1 MLDTL
6 NQDLRYGLRSLLAK
20 PGFLVAAVATL
31 ALGIGAN
38 TAIFSVINGLLLKP
52 LPYDDGERLV
62 QVYNTYPKMGLEYAG
77 TSIPDY
83 LDRKEQAPALEDLA
97 LYTGQSFN
105 LAASGAPERLVGL
118 RATPSLFTTLRA
130 KAALG
135 RVFGDEQAVIGQ
147 DKVVVLSHAAWKNNF
162 GGDASIVGRD
172 VRLNGETFR
181 VLGVMPESFVFPN
194 TRTQLYVPF
203 AFTDAQKSDDERGNE
218 YSESI
223 GRLAPGATLEQ
234 LHAQTDAIVAR
245 TADRAAVSDREDAA
259 DAAAWFRNGNFFG
272 RAKSLRDQW
281 VGDIRPVLWLLQA
294 VVGFV
299 LLIACANVANLML
312 TRVTSRQKELS
323 VRTALGAGRRR
334 IARQLLIESLILAT
348 LGAVA
353 GVLLAYWSIDLLNVL
368 GLNNSQ
374 LSAQVDIDASV
385 LAFTLAL
392 AVLTGVVFGLFP
404 AFAQLGGK
412 PYEVLKEGGRGNTMG
427 KGARMTRATLVVV
440 QMALAVTLLVGA
452 GLLIKSFNRVLDQ
465 DPGFARDGL
474 ITTRLELPTAKYPE
488 EEQQAQFYERAL
500 TELAAIPGA
509 KSVAY
514 TSNLPFGGSNWT
526 SSFDIEGREEAPGE
540 SSPHG
545 YARVV
550 DEKFFGTMEIP
561 VLQGRGF
568 TPADAKGAPE
578 VLIVDEFLAKKYFP
592 KGDAVGQRI
601 RWGQTEAEPPQP
613 RIWTIVGVVGTVK
626 PFGLADEVKK
636 EAIYFPFRQLTGENG
651 FFVVKTDLAAG
662 GLAQPI
668 RDAILRVDPEQPV
681 FDIRTLDERI
691 KISLEN
697 RKAPM
702 VLLAIFAG
710 VALLLSAIGIYGVL
724 AFSVEQR
731 TSELG
736 VRLAIGAQRGDIAKL
751 VLSQGGRIAALGLGI
766 GIVGSL
772 ALTRFMQSQ
781 LFGVTSSDPMTL
793 VSVVVVLGAVALVA
807 CWLPARRAART
818 SPIEALRYE

>member
-1 MLDTL
+1 MFDTL
-6 NQDLRYGLRSLLAK
+6 KQDLRYGFRSLFAK

-62 QVYNTYPKMGLEYAG
+62 QVYNNYPKMGLDYAG

-83 LDRKEQAPALEDLA
+83 LDRKTQADALEDLA

-130 KAALG
+130 SAALG
-135 RVFGDEQAVIGQ
+135 RVFGEEEAVPGN
-147 DKVVVLSHAAWKNNF
+147 DKVVVLSHTAWKNNF
-162 GGDASIVGRD
+162 AADAQIVGRD

-194 TRTQLYVPF
+194 RNTQMWVPF

-218 YSESI
+218 YSESV
-223 GRLAPGATLEQ
+223 GRLKPGATIEQ
-234 LHAQTDAIVAR
+234 LHAQMDAIVQR
-245 TADRAAVSDREDAA
+245 TAERAAVSDRDDAA
-259 DAAAWFRNGNFFG
+259 DVAAWFRNGNFFG

-281 VGDIRPVLWLLQA
+281 VGDLRPVLWLLQA

-348 LGAVA
+348 LGAGA
-353 GVLLAYWSIDLLNVL
+353 GVLLAYWSIDLLNAL

-374 LSAQVDIDASV
+374 LSAQVGIDGTV
-385 LAFTLAL
+385 LGFTLAL
-392 AVLTGVVFGLFP
+392 AALTGIVFGLFP

-427 KGARMTRATLVVV
+427 RGARATRATLVVV

-465 DPGFARDGL
+465 DPGFTRDGL
-474 ITTRLELPTAKYPE
+474 ITTRFDLPAAKYPDATA
-488 EEQQAQFYERAL
+488 QSQFYERAL
-500 TELAAIPGA
+500 AELRTVPGA
-509 KSVAY
+509 AQVAY
-514 TSNLPFGGSNWT
+514 TSNLPFGGSTWT
-526 SSFDIEGREEAPGE
+526 TSFNIEGRDGVPGE
-540 SSPHG
+540 PSPHG
-545 YARVV
+545 YGRSV
-550 DEKFFGTMEIP
+550 DENFFDALDVP
-561 VLQGRGF
+561 VLQGRAF
-568 TPADAKGAPE
+568 TPADALGAPD
-578 VLIVDEFLAKKYFP
+578 VMIVDEYLAKKYFP
-592 KGDAVGQRI
+592 DGALGKRI
-601 RWGQTEAEPPQP
+601 VWTQNREGEP
-613 RIWTIVGVVGTVK
+613 RVWTIVGVVGTVK
-626 PFGLADEVKK
+626 PFAMAEEVKK
-636 EAIYFPFRQLTGENG
+636 EAFYLPFRQFTIDNG
-651 FFVVKTDLAAG
+651 FFVVKTALATG

-681 FDIRTLDERI
+681 YDVRTLDERI
-691 KISLEN
+691 KVSLEG

-702 VLLAIFAG
+702 VLLVIFAG

-736 VRLAIGAQRGDIAKL
+736 VRLAIGAQRSDITRL
-751 VLSQGGRIAALGLGI
+751 VLRQGGRIAAIGLAV

-772 ALTRFMQSQ
+772 VLTRFMQSQ
-781 LFGVTSSDPMTL
+781 LFGVKSSDPLTL
-793 VSVVVVLGAVALVA
+793 AAVVAVLGAVALLA
-807 CWLPARRAART
+807 CWLPARRASRT

>member
-1 MLDTL
+1 MFDTL
-6 NQDLRYGLRSLLAK
+6 KQDVRYGLRSLFAK

-62 QVYNTYPKMGLEYAG
+62 QVYNTYPKMGLDYAG

-83 LDRKEQAPALEDLA
+83 LDRKEQAPALADLA

-118 RATPSLFTTLRA
+118 RATPSLFSTLRA
-130 KAALG
+130 SAALG
-135 RVFGDEQAVIGQ
+135 RVLGEAEAVVGS
-147 DKVVVLSHAAWKNNF
+147 DKVVVLSHTAWKNNF
-162 GGDASIVGRD
+162 AADPQIVGRD

-194 TRTQLYVPF
+194 RHTQLFIPF
-203 AFTDAQKSDDERGNE
+203 AFTEAQKSDDERGNE

-223 GRLAPGATLEQ
+223 GRLAPGATIEQ
-234 LHAQTDAIVAR
+234 LHSQMDAIVAR
-245 TADRAAVSDREDAA
+245 TADRAAAAGGDDAA
-259 DAAAWFRNGNFFG
+259 DNAAWFRNGNFFG

-281 VGDIRPVLWLLQA
+281 VGNLRPVLWLLQA

-334 IARQLLIESLILAT
+334 IARQLLIESLLIAAM
-348 LGAVA
+348 GAAA
-353 GVLLAYWSIDLLNVL
+353 GILLAFWSIDLLELL
-368 GLNNSQ
+368 GLDNSQ
-374 LSAQVDIDASV
+374 LSAQVGIDGTV
-385 LAFTLAL
+385 LGFTLAL
-392 AVLTGVVFGLFP
+392 AALTGVVFGLFP

-427 KGARMTRATLVVV
+427 RGARMTRATLVVV

-452 GLLIKSFNRVLDQ
+452 GLLIKSFNRVMEQ
-465 DPGFARDGL
+465 DPGFRRDGL
-474 ITTRLELPTAKYPE
+474 VTTRFDLPSAKYPDAAA
-488 EEQQAQFYERAL
+488 QAQFYERTL
-500 TELAAIPGA
+500 GELRTIPGA
-509 KSVAY
+509 RKVAY
-514 TSNLPFGGSNWT
+514 TSNLPFGGSTWT
-526 SSFDIEGREEAPGE
+526 TSFDIEGRDGVPGE
-540 SSPHG
+540 PSPHG
-545 YARVV
+545 YGRSI
-550 DEKFFGTMEIP
+550 DEHFFDALDIP
-561 VLQGRGF
+561 VLQGRTF
-568 TPADAKGAPE
+568 TAADAAGAPD
-578 VLIVDEFLAKKYFP
+578 VMVVDEYLAKKYFP
-592 KGDAVGQRI
+592 DGRAVGQRI
-601 RWGQTEAEPPQP
+601 LWTDGPAGDRV
-613 RIWTIVGVVGTVK
+613 WTIVGVVGTVK
-626 PFGLADEVKK
+626 PFGMADEVKK
-636 EAIYFPFRQLTGENG
+636 EAFYVPFRQYTIGNG
-651 FFVVKTDLAAG
+651 FFVVRTDLATG

-681 FDIRTLDERI
+681 YDVRTLDERI
-691 KISLEN
+691 RVSLEG

-736 VRLAIGAQRGDIAKL
+736 VRLAIGAQRGDITRL
-751 VLSQGGRIAALGLGI
+751 VLHQGGRIAGIGLAL

-772 ALTRFMQSQ
+772 VLTRFMQSQ
-781 LFGVTSSDPMTL
+781 LFGVQSSDPVTL
-793 VSVVVVLGAVALVA
+793 VTVVLVLGVVALLA

-818 SPIEALRYE
+818 SPMEALRYE

>member
-1 MLDTL
+1 MFDTL
-6 NQDLRYGLRSLLAK
+6 KQDLRYGIRSLFAK
-20 PGFLVAAVATL
+20 PGFLIAAVATL

-62 QVYNTYPKMGLEYAG
+62 QVYNNYPKMGLDYAG

-83 LDRKEQAPALEDLA
+83 FDRKEQAPALADLA
-97 LYTGQSFN
+97 MYTGQSFN
-105 LAASGAPERLVGL
+105 LAASGTPERLVGL
-118 RATPSLFTTLRA
+118 RATPSLFSTLRA
-130 KAALG
+130 SAALG
-135 RVFGDEQAVIGQ
+135 RVFGEAEAVAGS
-147 DKVVVLSHAAWKNNF
+147 DKVVVLSHTAWKNNF
-162 GGDASIVGRD
+162 AGDAQIVGRD

-194 TRTQLYVPF
+194 RDTQLFIPF

-223 GRLAPGATLEQ
+223 GRLAPGATIEQ
-234 LHAQTDAIVAR
+234 LHSQMDAIVAR
-245 TADRAAVSDREDAA
+245 TADRAAAAGGEDAA
-259 DAAAWFRNGNFFG
+259 DNAAWFRNGNFFG

-281 VGDIRPVLWLLQA
+281 VGNLRPVLWLLQA

-334 IARQLLIESLILAT
+334 IARQLLIEALLIAAMGALA
-348 LGAVA
+348 GI
-353 GVLLAYWSIDLLNVL
+353 LLAYWSIDLLNLL

-374 LSAQVDIDASV
+374 LSAQVGIDGTV
-385 LAFTLAL
+385 LGFTLAL
-392 AVLTGVVFGLFP
+392 AALTGIVFGLFP

-427 KGARMTRATLVVV
+427 RGARMTRATLVVV

-452 GLLIKSFNRVLDQ
+452 GLLIKSFNRVMEQ
-465 DPGFARDGL
+465 DPGFRRDGL
-474 ITTRLELPTAKYPE
+474 ITTRFDLPAAKYPDAPA
-488 EEQQAQFYERAL
+488 QAQFYDRAL
-500 TELAAIPGA
+500 AELRTIPGA
-509 KSVAY
+509 GKVAY
-514 TSNLPFGGSNWT
+514 TSNLPFGGSTWT
-526 SSFDIEGREEAPGE
+526 TSFNIEGRDEAAGE

-545 YARVV
+545 YGRTV
-550 DEKFFGTMEIP
+550 DEQYFEALEVP

-568 TPADAKGAPE
+568 TAADAAGAPD
-578 VLIVDEFLAKKYFP
+578 VMVVDEYLAKKYFA
-592 KGDAVGQRI
+592 KDGAVGKRI
-601 RWGQTEAEPPQP
+601 LWNETADGKP
-613 RIWTIVGVVGTVK
+613 RVWTIVGVVGTVK
-626 PFGLADEVKK
+626 PFALADDVKK
-636 EAIYFPFRQLTGENG
+636 EAFYMSFRQYTVDNG
-651 FFVVKTDLAAG
+651 FFVVKTDLATG

-681 FDIRTLDERI
+681 YDVRTLDERI
-691 KISLEN
+691 KVSLEG

-736 VRLAIGAQRGDIAKL
+736 VRLAIGAQGSDITRL
-751 VLSQGGRIAALGLGI
+751 VLHQGGRIAGIGLAL

-772 ALTRFMQSQ
+772 VLTRFMQSQ
-781 LFGVTSSDPMTL
+781 LFGVQSSDPVTL
-793 VSVVVVLGAVALVA
+793 VTVVLVLGAVALLA

-818 SPIEALRYE
+818 SPMEALRYE

>member
-1 MLDTL
+1 MFDTL
-6 NQDLRYGLRSLLAK
+6 KQDLRYGLRSLFSK
-20 PGFLVAAVATL
+20 PGFMIAAVATL

-38 TAIFSVINGLLLKP
+38 TAIFSVVNGLLLKP

-62 QVYNTYPKMGLEYAG
+62 QVYNSYPKMGLDYAG

-83 LDRKEQAPALEDLA
+83 LDRKEQAPALADLA

-118 RATPSLFTTLRA
+118 RATPSLFTTLGA

-135 RVFGDEQAVIGQ
+135 RTFGDAEAVIGNE
-147 DKVVVLSHAAWKNNF
+147 KVVVLSHAAWKTNF
-162 GGDASIVGRD
+162 AGDPDIVGRD
-172 VRLNGETFR
+172 VRLNGESFR
-181 VLGVMPESFVFPN
+181 VLGVMPQSFVFPN

-223 GRLAPGATLEQ
+223 GRLAPGATIEQ
-234 LHAQTDAIVAR
+234 LHAQMDAIVAR
-245 TADRAAVSDREDAA
+245 TAERAAVSDREDAA
-259 DAAAWFRNGNFFG
+259 DIAAWFRAGNFLG
-272 RAKSLRDQW
+272 RAKSLREQW
-281 VGDIRPVLWLLQA
+281 VGDLRPVLWMLQA
-294 VVGFV
+294 VVAFV

-348 LGAVA
+348 MGAVA
-353 GVLLAYWSIDLLNVL
+353 GILLAFWSIDLLNAL

-374 LSAQVDIDASV
+374 LSAQVGIDGTV
-385 LAFTLAL
+385 LGFTLAL
-392 AVLTGVVFGLFP
+392 AALTGVVFGLFP

-427 KGARMTRATLVVV
+427 RGARMTRATLVVV

-452 GLLIKSFNRVLDQ
+452 GLLIKSFNRVLDE
-465 DPGFARDGL
+465 DPGFSRDGI
-474 ITTRLELPTAKYPE
+474 ITARIELPEAKYKDGT
-488 EEQQAQFYERAL
+488 QQGQFFERAL
-500 TELAAIPGA
+500 TELSAVPGA
-509 KSVAY
+509 KSAAFA
-514 TSNLPFGGSNWT
+514 SNLPFGGSNWT
-526 SSFDIEGREEAPGE
+526 SSFNIEGRQEQPGE

-545 YARVV
+545 FSRVV
-550 DEKFFGTMEIP
+550 DDKYFASLDIP
-561 VLQGRGF
+561 VLQGRAF
-568 TPADAKGAPE
+568 TPADTKGSPD
-578 VLIVDEFLAKKYFP
+578 VMIVDEFLAKKHFP

-601 RWGQTEAEPPQP
+601 RWNQDEVGEP

-626 PFGLADEVKK
+626 PFGLEAEVKK
-636 EAIYFPFRQLTGENG
+636 EAYYLPFRQYPVENG
-651 FFVVKTDLAAG
+651 FFVVKTDMAAG

-681 FDIRTLDERI
+681 FDVRTLDERI
-691 KISLEN
+691 RISLDN

-702 VLLAIFAG
+702 VLLVIFAG

-736 VRLAIGAQRGDIAKL
+736 VRLAIGAQRGDITKL
-751 VLSQGGRIAALGLGI
+751 VLEQGGKIAGIGLAI

-781 LFGVTSSDPMTL
+781 LFGVSSSDPVTI
-793 VSVVVVLGAVALVA
+793 VAVIVVLGAVALLA
-807 CWLPARRAART
+807 CWLPARRAAKT